1 MSTLLAVVH
10 VVIDANELLWVP
22 AEVIQVLH
30 YLNRGR
36 EGRGGGVKER
46 GGVKEE
52 GPGSGNSHS
61 HIHAHA
67 LHNLHNTAYVY
78 HGCIFI
84 DHLEGNISITQFLIP
99 EVNIGHFTLTMHHTS
114 TQHNTPTP
122 QHVTP
127 PHNTTHP
134 PHNTSRH
141 VTTPSFN
148 TSYSNSFTTNLQS
161 QQILN
166 MSLSQGS
173 HHLTAHHTTTQHI
186 TPPHSTSHHLTTH
199 HTTSQHITTPHS
211 TSHHHTAHHTT
222 TQHITTP
229 SQHITTPHST
239 SQHPHSTSQHPHTS
253 PQHSPVLL
261 IPFLPLD
268 QFVQ

>member
-1 MSTLLAVVH
+1 MGTAILTSTLM
-10 VVIDANELLWVP
+10 P
-22 AEVIQVLH
+22 
-30 YLNRGR
+30 
-36 EGRGGGVKER
+36 
-46 GGVKEE
+46 
-52 GPGSGNSHS
+52 
-61 HIHAHA
+61 

-99 EVNIGHFTLTMHHTS
+99 EVNIGQFTLTMHHTY
-114 TQHNTPTP
+114 TQHNTPTS
-122 QHVTP
+122 QHITP

-186 TPPHSTSHHLTTH
+186 TPPHSTSQHL
-199 HTTSQHITTPHS
+199 
-211 TSHHHTAHHTT
+211 TAHHTT

-229 SQHITTPHST
+229 SQHITLPSHQPSALTCT
-239 SQHPHSTSQHPHTS
+239 SYPLSSSGPICPVVACSEVESLQS
-253 PQHSPVLL
+253 PMATGGNGRGGACHVT
-261 IPFLPLD
+261 
-268 QFVQ
+268 VT